1 MKRIAIALTFGV
13 CTVSQRGIAQPRP
26 PRAASQAKT
35 ATPITLAKQ
44 EQRTYAKIVA
54 WADADGNE
62 HVSEAELAA
71 VVSRGVR
78 KQAASRFQR
87 LDRNGDG
94 RVVRAEVPSMLGAR
108 FQRFDR
114 NSDGA
119 FTVAELASV
128 VEAQA
133 LARCHAAF
141 ARLDQDGD
149 GMLSFLDGAQ
159 PTVVSER

>member
-1 MKRIAIALTFGV
+1 MKRIALALTFGV
-13 CTVSQRGIAQPRP
+13 CTISTRGVAQPRALKAP
-26 PRAASQAKT
+26 NNAKIE
-35 ATPITLAKQ
+35 TPVAKE
-44 EQRTYAKIVA
+44 EQRTYAKLVA
-54 WADADGNE
+54 LADVDRNAL
-62 HVSEAELAA
+62 VSEAELEA
-71 VVSRGVR
+71 VVTRSVR
-78 KQAASRFQR
+78 KRATARFQR